1 MSWSSRCASAAKAT
15 TQSVPSPFK
24 QLAPAV
30 TAPHPPPVVAPV
42 EPLTSSSLGKTRIL
56 GSRSVSSGIGVA
68 TQVRYAHTDSIT
80 VPDFGAYR
88 RNSVKSP
95 VARNKDS
102 AEGRKLYNYAITGA
116 LSVGAAYGAK
126 GIVHT
131 FIGAMSASA
140 DVLAL
145 AKVEVDLSNITEGK
159 SVVVKWRGKPLFIRH
174 RTSAE
179 IAGEE
184 AVDPASLRHAESDQ
198 ERVKDPKWL
207 VLIGICT
214 HLGCVPIANKGA
226 YNGYYCP
233 CHGSH
238 YDISGRIRK
247 GPAPLNLEIP
257 PYEFTS
263 PTAMVVG

>member
-1 MSWSSRCASAAKAT
+1 MSWSSRVASAARAT
-15 TQSVPSPFK
+15 TQSVPSPLK
-24 QLAPAV
+24 QAAPAV
-30 TAPHPPPVVAPV
+30 TVPHPPPVVAPV
-42 EPLTSSSLGKTRIL
+42 DIHTSNSLGKTRIL
-56 GSRSVSSGIGVA
+56 GSMTVSSGIGVA
-68 TQVRYAHTDSIT
+68 TQVRYAHTDAIN
-80 VPDFGAYR
+80 VPDFSAYR

-95 VARNKDS
+95 LARNKDS
-102 AEGRKLYNYAITGA
+102 AEKRKLYNYVITGA
-116 LSVGAAYGAK
+116 ASVGAVYGAK

-145 AKVEVDLSNITEGK
+145 AKVEVDLSSITEGK

-174 RTSAE
+174 RTGAEISAE
-179 IAGEE
+179 ES
-184 AVDPASLRHAESDQ
+184 VDPSSLRHAESDA

-247 GPAPLNLEIP
+247 GPAPLNLEVP
-257 PYEFTS
+257 PYEFAS
-263 PTAMVVG
+263 PTNLVVG

>member
-15 TQSVPSPFK
+15 TNTVASPFK
-24 QLAPAV
+24 QVAPAV
-30 TAPHPPPVVAPV
+30 TTPHPVPVPAPV
-42 EPLTSSSLGKTRIL
+42 QPLTSKSLGKTPIL
-56 GSRSVSSGIGVA
+56 GNMSVTSGIGVA
-68 TQVRYAHTDSIT
+68 TQVRFAHTDSIN
-80 VPDFGAYR
+80 VPDFGMYR

-95 VARNKDS
+95 VARSKDS
-102 AEGRKLYNYAITGA
+102 AEKRKLYNYVITGG
-116 LSVGAAYGAK
+116 LSVGAAYGVK

-145 AKVEVDLSNITEGK
+145 AKVEVDLSSITEGK

-174 RTSAE
+174 RTAAE
-179 IAGEE
+179 IAAEE

-247 GPAPLNLEIP
+247 GPAPLNLEVP
-257 PYEFTS
+257 PYEFASSTN
-263 PTAMVVG
+263 MVVG